1 MKIAVT
7 YENGQIFQH
16 FGHTEQFKLY
26 EAVDGKIT
34 HAKVVD
40 TNGSGHGALA
50 GFLMQHGV
58 DTLVCGG
65 IGGGAQA
72 ALAEAG
78 IKLYGGVSGDAD
90 ATEVW
95 ATIPMFTVTTMTMST
110 ARLVTPAVTTAAAS
124 IAAIDMERT
133 LTQLPFWLSLT
144 EHEMETLRRSA
155 FVRHYEKGA
164 FVHSSDNECL
174 GMMFVLSGEI
184 RTYLLSEEGREV
196 TLFRLYPGELCVL
209 SASCVISQI
218 TFDTQMTAGMD
229 TEVLI
234 IPANV
239 IAVLKEQN
247 LHVRCF
253 LYELA
258 TKRFSDVMWAM
269 QQIMFKGLDRRL
281 ADFLLAEAE
290 RTGSDTIRMTHEQIA
305 QHISSA
311 REAVA
316 RMLKSFSEDGLV
328 ELRRGAITLRD
339 TDGLNHLK

>member
-1 MKIAVT
+1 
-7 YENGQIFQH
+7 
-16 FGHTEQFKLY
+16 
-26 EAVDGKIT
+26 
-34 HAKVVD
+34 
-40 TNGSGHGALA
+40 
-50 GFLMQHGV
+50 
-58 DTLVCGG
+58 
-65 IGGGAQA
+65 
-72 ALAEAG
+72 
-78 IKLYGGVSGDAD
+78 
-90 ATEVW
+90 
-95 ATIPMFTVTTMTMST
+95 MFTVTTMIMST

-133 LTQLPFWLSLT
+133 LTQLPFWSSLT
-144 EHEMETLRRSA
+144 EREMDTLRRSA
-155 FVRHYEKGA
+155 FVRHYKKGA
-164 FVHSSDNECL
+164 FIHSSDNECL
-174 GMMFVLSGEI
+174 GMLFILSGEI
-184 RTYLLSEEGREV
+184 RTYLLSDEGREV

-229 TEVLI
+229 TDVLI

-239 IAVLKEQN
+239 IAALKEKN

-269 QQIMFKGLDRRL
+269 QQIMFKGLDQRL
-281 ADFLLAEAE
+281 AEFLFAEAE

-328 ELRRGAITLRD
+328 ELKRGAITLRD
-339 TDGLNHLK
+339 KNRLNRLK

>member
-1 MKIAVT
+1 
-7 YENGQIFQH
+7 
-16 FGHTEQFKLY
+16 
-26 EAVDGKIT
+26 
-34 HAKVVD
+34 
-40 TNGSGHGALA
+40 
-50 GFLMQHGV
+50 
-58 DTLVCGG
+58 
-65 IGGGAQA
+65 
-72 ALAEAG
+72 
-78 IKLYGGVSGDAD
+78 
-90 ATEVW
+90 
-95 ATIPMFTVTTMTMST
+95 
-110 ARLVTPAVTTAAAS
+110 
-124 IAAIDMERT
+124 MERT
-133 LTQLPFWLSLT
+133 LTQLPFWSSLT
-144 EHEMETLRRSA
+144 EREMDTIRRSA

-174 GMMFVLSGEI
+174 GMLFVLSGEI

-316 RMLKSFSEDGLV
+316 RMLKNFSEDGLV
-328 ELRRGAITLRD
+328 ELKRGAITLRD
-339 TDGLNHLK
+339 TGGLNHLK